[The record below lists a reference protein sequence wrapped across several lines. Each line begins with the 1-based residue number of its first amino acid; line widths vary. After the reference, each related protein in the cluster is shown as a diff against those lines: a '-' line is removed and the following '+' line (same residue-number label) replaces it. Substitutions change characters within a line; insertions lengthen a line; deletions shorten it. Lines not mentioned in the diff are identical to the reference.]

1 MNKNILLV
9 TVLLGTI
16 VACKKENTTNTI
28 STPSETAVEK
38 AKKVLM
44 SGNWVMESNAMA
56 IGNGPLIP
64 IPIEDC
70 EKDDYLKFT
79 STKQIMYFGTE
90 KCELDEPSI
99 DSMSYSFNSKAD
111 SITFSDPENTST
123 FGFSNPSANQI
134 IFNASSENFKQKIVL
149 KRK

>member
-16 VACKKENTTNTI
+16 VACKKESTT
-28 STPSETAVEK
+28 TPTTTPTETAVEK
-38 AKKVLM
+38 AKKVMM
-44 SGNWVMESNAMA
+44 SGDWVMESNAMA

-90 KCELDEPSI
+90 KCDIDEPSI

-111 SITFSDPENTST
+111 SITFTDPENTNT

-134 IFNASSENFKQKIVL
+134 VFNISSENFKQKIVF